1 MGTSEVLTHRS
12 TVLSN
17 PPMCLKLHIGDV
29 CYVFLG
35 LIMCRLLEVA
45 VVHIWIYMSIRF
57 EVALKSFT

>member
-1 MGTSEVLTHRS
+1 
-12 TVLSN
+12 
-17 PPMCLKLHIGDV
+17 MCAKLHLSDV

-57 EVALKSFT
+57 EVVLKSFT